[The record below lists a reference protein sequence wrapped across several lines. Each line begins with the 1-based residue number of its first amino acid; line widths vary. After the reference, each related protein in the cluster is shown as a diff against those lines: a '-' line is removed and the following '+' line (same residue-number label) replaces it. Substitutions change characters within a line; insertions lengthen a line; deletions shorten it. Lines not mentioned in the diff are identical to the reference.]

1 MKYYKILSL
10 TVLALTSIAIAQH
23 PRDFVPDDAMAV
35 LSIKDGLSINSTIG
49 TVSEQA
55 GDAHAPNVVDAFLGQ
70 FFENPSAVDLSSE
83 VLLIIAPTQL
93 EEGATPTGMFGPM
106 PHSIVIC
113 KERSGKS
120 IEIITSSGLKTSTTE
135 DGWFIATGADKW
147 TTKSTKTPSPILAN
161 LPKAQIGFT
170 MKFDAA
176 WNQFGP
182 IAQMMGGM
190 AIGSMNRPG
199 PEGVITPERKKATA
213 TVSNGYKEVTKWC
226 ATVQDISIG
235 VDFEEYELIGNIEID
250 LKEGKNPTVDNRSMV
265 EMSSLLNDDMVQ
277 YAMSKKLL
285 QKLIEMDLQSLSALD
300 PSYAGPAPFMTETFK
315 IMSMLLEDSVF
326 SYGLDS
332 KNGITVSSLSEVS
345 NQDKYIEDIHTVIDE
360 MTGFFLYTYSMELS
374 LTNTPNT
381 WDVIMVGSEKEQE
394 YMDVVVPKGDQLR
407 FGKQGSNRIAMAFGP
422 TSWRPFSEKH
432 VTPMSLVL
440 KPHVETVD
448 IDFAMALDARS
459 VLSGFADIAKT
470 VDPEDGFSVSSS
482 PSARCSLLF
491 GTTSYGTL
499 VEVKADLYGLATLVR
514 DADAA
519 SKRVKGGGT
528 SSQIGSLAGQA
539 IGGTTNGTLVAQ
551 PQN

>member
-1 MKYYKILSL
+1 MRYIKNTTITIFAALL
-10 TVLALTSIAIAQH
+10 LTSVVTAQH
-23 PRDFVPDDAMAV
+23 PRDFVPDDAIAV
-35 LSIKDGLSINSTIG
+35 LSIKDGLAINSTIS

-55 GDAHAPNVVDAFLGQ
+55 GDLYAPNVVDAFLGQ
-70 FFENPSAVDLSSE
+70 FFEDPSAVDLSSE

-93 EEGATPTGMFGPM
+93 AEGAKPTGMFGPM

-120 IEIITSSGLKTSTTE
+120 IKLIGSSGLKTSTTE
-135 DGWFIATGADKW
+135 DGWFIATGADQW

-170 MKFDAA
+170 MKFDAV

-199 PEGVITPERKKATA
+199 PEGVITPERKKAT
-213 TVSNGYKEVTKWC
+213 TVASKGYKEFTKWC
-226 ATVQDISIG
+226 ATVQDLSIG
-235 VDFEEYELIGNIEID
+235 VDFNDYELIANIDVD
-250 LKEGKNPTVDNRSMV
+250 LKVGKTPTIDNRSMV

-277 YAMSKKLL
+277 YAVSKKLM
-285 QKLIEMDLQSLSALD
+285 QKLIDMDLQSLSALD

-315 IMSMLLEDSVF
+315 IMTMLLEDSVF

-345 NQDKYIEDIHTVIDE
+345 NQDKYFEDIHTVIDE
-360 MTGFFLYTYSMELS
+360 MAGFLLNTYSMELS
-374 LTNTPNT
+374 LTNSPNT
-381 WDVIMVGSEKEQE
+381 WDVIMVGSEEDQE
-394 YMDVVVPKGDQLR
+394 FMDVIVPKGDQLR
-407 FGKQGSNRIAMAFGP
+407 FGKQGRNRIAMAFGP

-459 VLSGFADIAKT
+459 VLSGFSDIAKI
-470 VDPEDGFSVSSS
+470 VDPEDDFSVSSS

-491 GTTSYGTL
+491 GTTTDGTL
-499 VEVKADLYGLATLVR
+499 IEVKADLYGLATLVR
-514 DADAA
+514 DTDAA
-519 SKRVKGGGT
+519 RKRVKGGTTG
-528 SSQIGSLAGQA
+528 SRVGSLASQE
-539 IGGTTNGTLVAQ
+539 IGGKTSS
-551 PQN
+551 P